1 MGVEFLFWGDE
12 NALKVDR
19 GGDYTNFVNRLN
31 CILIK
36 WVNFMASE

>member
-19 GGDYTNFVNRLN
+19 GGDYTNFVNRLKSTVYLLN
-31 CILIK
+31 G
-36 WVNFMASE
+36 